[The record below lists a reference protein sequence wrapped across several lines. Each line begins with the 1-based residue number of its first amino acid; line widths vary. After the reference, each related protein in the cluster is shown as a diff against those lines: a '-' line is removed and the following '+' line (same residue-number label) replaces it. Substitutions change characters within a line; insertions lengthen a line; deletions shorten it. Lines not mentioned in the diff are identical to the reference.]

1 MIHDPQRQYSR
12 SRARSLFEMGAR
24 VERFTSEVVNANP
37 VVVRPL
43 VVLVARFLGPGP
55 LRLKMVKL
63 AHELDDRQVRREA
76 A

>member
-1 MIHDPQRQYSR
+1 
-12 SRARSLFEMGAR
+12 
-24 VERFTSEVVNANP
+24 VERFTIEVVNANP
-37 VVVRPL
+37 VVARPL